1 MEQKTYQ
8 AALPEEMVIK
18 MDMIIVMIQQVWL
31 IMVVANVLL
40 VLHVR
45 LVPVTAIQILIALV
59 I

>member
-8 AALPEEMVIK
+8 DALLEEMVIK

-40 VLHVR
+40 VLLVRHV
-45 LVPVTAIQILIALV
+45 LVTAIQILIAPV